1 MPEPT
6 KTLTSFLD
14 ASLQSVGLGPCLSE
28 DEILAFVQGDVPDVK
43 HERIHAHVDEC
54 DVCQHLVAEAAHAI
68 DTEPTVESERPSWNT
83 VFQRNTVVAKRYRV
97 LRLIA
102 RGGMGEVY
110 EVYDSALQERVA
122 LKTVTSTAC
131 DSAQAMRLLK
141 AEVQH
146 ARRISHPNVCR
157 IYDLGSHIIEST
169 GAEIQ
174 FLVME
179 FVEGEVLG
187 KKLRESGAL
196 PIELAQSIAR
206 QLLQGLRAAH
216 QAGTLHRDFKS
227 DNVILKTDANG
238 RITPVILDF
247 GLAKALNESGHQA
260 TTHTQNHAMVG
271 TIGYMAPEQIEGEPL
286 SRASDLYAFG
296 VVWYEMLTGHL
307 PFAGGSIAASAVA
320 RLHRDAE
327 PPSSVTSHI
336 PKSLDD
342 IVLRCLSR
350 QPKDRYG
357 SAEEILEA
365 LANAADA
372 PQSQSP
378 VTLRTR
384 KKLVSPLLV
393 VMGLSVT
400 VGGWFWI
407 KVPTLSA
414 PVQSQFEANV
424 FGSKSS
430 KNAPEVIIPEP
441 VEPPVVGQPVATSPS
456 IVPPVVGQPVATS
469 TTSEPQSG
477 AKPTVPVK
485 ESTRKPLSGSGA
497 QSKSDKA
504 TNKNS
509 LPPPPP
515 VATNHVTSGEPIAD
529 SGKPDWIRPKAL
541 KAGLGAK

>member
-1 MPEPT
+1 
-6 KTLTSFLD
+6 
-14 ASLQSVGLGPCLSE
+14 LSE
-28 DEILAFVQGDVPDVK
+28 DEILSFVQGDVPDNK

-54 DVCQHLVAEAAHAI
+54 DVCQRLVSEAAHAI
-68 DTEPTVESERPSWNT
+68 DTEPTTESERPSWNT
-83 VFQRNTVVAKRYRV
+83 VFQRNAVVAKRYRV

-157 IYDLGSHIIEST
+157 IYDLGSHTIEST

-196 PIELAQSIAR
+196 PIELALSIAR

-247 GLAKALNESGHQA
+247 GLAKALNESGHLA
-260 TTHTQNHAMVG
+260 TTHTQNHAQNHAMVG

-307 PFAGGSIAASAVA
+307 PFSGSTIAASAVA

-327 PPSSVTSHI
+327 PPSSVTAQI
-336 PKSLDD
+336 PKSLDN

-350 QPKDRYG
+350 QPENRYG

-378 VTLRTR
+378 ITLQSR
-384 KKLVSPLLV
+384 KKLVTPMLV
-393 VMGLSVT
+393 VMGLSVSI
-400 VGGWFWI
+400 GGWFWV

-414 PVQSQFEANV
+414 PVQPQFEANV
-424 FGSKSS
+424 
-430 KNAPEVIIPEP
+430 
-441 VEPPVVGQPVATSPS
+441 
-456 IVPPVVGQPVATS
+456 IVPRPSRKTPDVSSHEPLGKPEVGQPVATS
-469 TTSEPQSG
+469 TSPEAQDG
-477 AKPTVPVK
+477 AKPTAPVK
-485 ESTRKPLSGSGA
+485 VVDKPKPLPKSGG
-497 QSKSDKA
+497 KTNSDKPPIKA
-504 TNKNS
+504 P
-509 LPPPPP
+509 LPPPPPPPP
-515 VATNHVTSGEPIAD
+515 VATNQVTSGESIAD

-541 KAGLGAK
+541 KAGQGAKK